1 MPRVVHY
8 RCFGV
13 ARELVPTLHEKFDAL
28 AAAREWRGERPF
40 LASDLST
47 DLLGMEYI
55 RLQRQAEGD
64 ALSAAGY
71 IKLGGDEIDFLVLA
85 IFVRDLTAEHGI
97 RASLR
102 DEGHPLAKLRYLEFR
117 DGRLPSGNTLEEM
130 LARRPVMK
138 KVHGER
144 IAFYPPAQSLRAGT
158 PGRIG
163 EWGYHLSGLR
173 AYAPTLLEAERE
185 ALKIL
190 RGWRHLGG

>member
-1 MPRVVHY
+1 MPRVAHY
-8 RCFGV
+8 RLHG
-13 ARELVPTLHEKFDAL
+13 AGDDLLPRLHEQFEGL

-40 LASDLST
+40 LASDLSR
-47 DLLGMEYI
+47 DLLGMEYV

-71 IKLGGDEIDFLVLA
+71 IKLAGDEIDFLVLA
-85 IFVRDLTAEHGI
+85 IFVRDISAEHGI

-102 DEGHPLAKLRYLEFR
+102 DDRHPLAKLRYLEFSR
-117 DGRLPSGNTLEEM
+117 GRLPSGNTLEQM
-130 LARRPVMK
+130 LARRPVIK
-138 KVHGER
+138 KVQDER
-144 IAFYPPAQSLRAGT
+144 ITFYAPAHELHRAS
-158 PGRIG
+158 PARPG

>member
-8 RCFGV
+8 RVFG
-13 ARELVPTLHEKFDAL
+13 ASEELLPELHQRFEEL

-40 LASDLST
+40 LASDLSR

-55 RLQRQAEGD
+55 RLQREADGES
-64 ALSAAGY
+64 LSAAGY

-85 IFVRDLTAEHGI
+85 IFMRDLSADHAV
-97 RASLR
+97 RAALR

-117 DGRLPSGNTLEEM
+117 GGRLPSGNSLEEM

-138 KVHGER
+138 KVQEDR
-144 IAFYPPAQSLRAGT
+144 ITFYPPAHELHAGS
-158 PGRIG
+158 PARPG

-173 AYAPTLLEAERE
+173 AYAPTLIEAERE

-190 RGWRHLGG
+190 RGWRHLGD